1 MLGRQKSTKIK
12 LSNLCHFDI
21 LFSFPGAP
29 PRTFGLGGGGLLFVH
44 RYSFSCKRMVPSN
57 SVFSSDLG
65 HLFFVMALTRWTFF
79 LTTKKYN
86 REIVGHLAHL
96 LH

>member
-29 PRTFGLGGGGLLFVH
+29 PRTFGLGGVAVCCSSIALVSPVSVWYPKFSLLVGFRPLVLRH
-44 RYSFSCKRMVPSN
+44 GP
-57 SVFSSDLG
+57 DTLDI
-65 HLFFVMALTRWTFF
+65 F
-79 LTTKKYN
+79 LNYKK
-86 REIVGHLAHL
+86 I
-96 LH
+96 